1 MDTSRPNPPTFQEL
15 VLKLQAFFAERGC
28 VIQQP
33 YDVEVGAG
41 TMAPETFLRVLG
53 PNPYKVA
60 YVQPSRRPADG
71 RYGENPNRLFKHM
84 QLQVILKPPPENVQE
99 LYLESLGAIG
109 IDLRQH
115 DIKFE
120 EDNWESPTLGAW
132 GIGWQVML
140 DGLEITQFTYFQQ
153 CGGVDLDPISA
164 ELTYGLER
172 IAAFLQDVDSIYDI
186 VWARD
191 PDTGREVKYGE
202 VRLADEQQFSVY
214 NFEAADVDNTWRHF
228 DLAELECKR
237 LVDGYWMAREE
248 HTDEMVRTGLRG
260 LVDATGRANLAR
272 FPLLGAYDLCLRCSH
287 YFNILDARGAI
298 SVTERVGVIA
308 RVRAL
313 AVGIAKAWMDQQY
326 GDHAGKK
333 DEDVKPAAMEK
344 KSKKGKLAPVG

>member
-1 MDTSRPNPPTFQEL
+1 MTTNTKPPTFQEIIL
-15 VLKLQAFFAERGC
+15 RLQSFWAARGC
-28 VIQQP
+28 VLQQP

-53 PNPYKVA
+53 PKPYRVA

-84 QLQVILKPPPENVQE
+84 QLQVILKPPPERVQE
-99 LYLESLGAIG
+99 IYLESLGVLG
-109 IDLRQH
+109 IDLRKH
-115 DIKFE
+115 DLKFE

-172 IAAFLQDVDSIYDI
+172 IGAFLQDVDSIYDM
-186 VWARD
+186 VWARA

-202 VRLADEQQFSVY
+202 VRLADEVQFSVY
-214 NFEAADVDNTWRHF
+214 NFEAADVEKAWKHF
-228 DLAELECKR
+228 DLYEAECKSLIDR
-237 LVDGYWMAREE
+237 YAAAQKDGQKAGSGMAVPKFDR
-248 HTDEMVRTGLRG
+248 
-260 LVDATGRANLAR
+260 AR
-272 FPLLGAYDLCLRCSH
+272 FPVLGAYDLCLKCSH
-287 YFNILDARGAI
+287 LFNILDARGAI

-313 AVGIAKAWMDQQY
+313 AVAVAKACVDQQSEEQLPPEAPLEVV
-326 GDHAGKK
+326 HA
-333 DEDVKPAAMEK
+333 
-344 KSKKGKLAPVG
+344 

>member
-1 MDTSRPNPPTFQEL
+1 MYQEL
-15 VLKLQAFFAERGC
+15 ILRLQSFWAARGC
-28 VIQQP
+28 VLQQP

-53 PNPYKVA
+53 PKPYKVA

-99 LYLESLGAIG
+99 LYLESLSALG

-153 CGGVDLDPISA
+153 CGGVDLDPICA

-172 IAAFLQDVDSIYDI
+172 IGAFLQDVNSIYDI

-191 PDTGREVKYGE
+191 PLTEHEVKYGD
-202 VRLADEQQFSVY
+202 VRLADELQFSVY
-214 NFEAADVDNTWRHF
+214 NFEEADVEKAWKHF
-228 DLAELECKR
+228 ELCEAECKALLDR
-237 LVDGYWMAREE
+237 YAALKKEGSHVSQDKGDMGHPDG
-248 HTDEMVRTGLRG
+248 TL
-260 LVDATGRANLAR
+260 LAAKQR
-272 FPLLGAYDLCLRCSH
+272 FPLLGAYDLCLKCSH

-313 AVGIAKAWMDQQY
+313 AVGIAKAWVDQQSTAENKEEPAPA
-326 GDHAGKK
+326 DGKK
-333 DEDVKPAAMEK
+333 K
-344 KSKKGKLAPVG
+344 KELTPVS